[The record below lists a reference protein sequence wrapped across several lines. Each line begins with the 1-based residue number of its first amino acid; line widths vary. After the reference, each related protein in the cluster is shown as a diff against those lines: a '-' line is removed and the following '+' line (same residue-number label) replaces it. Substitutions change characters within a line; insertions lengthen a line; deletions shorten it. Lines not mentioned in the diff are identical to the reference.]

1 MPVNNSRQ
9 TRRFTAH
16 QVYQREAVRERMAV
30 IHNRY
35 AKTALAYAGVTALC
49 LVFCAVYE
57 IFSFGEHSLYMRM
70 MFMMPLLG
78 GAIPF
83 GLMAARS
90 GGACQRMSGEGHHR
104 NIRQNVGL
112 RPLLLGNQRPVS
124 CPRLCQSG
132 HCVAKTQTAQTLKSQ
147 RGLQLLSPDR
157 LQAFF
162 LTKKIGFLIICT
174 IILKEKVV

>member
-35 AKTALAYAGVTALC
+35 AKTALAYAGMTALC

-83 GLMAARS
+83 GLMAASENPPYISRGAFNLWNS
-90 GGACQRMSGEGHHR
+90 GLAVRVSGCLVRGIIE
-104 NIRQNVGL
+104 I
-112 RPLLLGNQRPVS
+112 
-124 CPRLCQSG
+124 SG
-132 HCVAKTQTAQTLKSQ
+132 RTSDYDHYYWVISAL
-147 RGLQLLSPDR
+147 
-157 LQAFF
+157 F
-162 LTKKIGFLIICT
+162 LTLAFVNQ
-174 IILKEKVV
+174 VVAWRRHRQRRR

>member
-16 QVYQREAVRERMAV
+16 HVYQREAVRERMAV

-83 GLMAARS
+83 GLMAASENPPYISRGAFNLWNS
-90 GGACQRMSGEGHHR
+90 GLAVHISGCLVRGIIEISGRVCDYDNYYWIIDGIFLLVALITQAAAWRRDRR
-104 NIRQNVGL
+104 NTNCIRPTGTM
-112 RPLLLGNQRPVS
+112 R
-124 CPRLCQSG
+124 
-132 HCVAKTQTAQTLKSQ
+132 
-147 RGLQLLSPDR
+147 
-157 LQAFF
+157 
-162 LTKKIGFLIICT
+162 
-174 IILKEKVV
+174 

>member
-57 IFSFGEHSLYMRM
+57 IFSFGEHSLFMRM
-70 MFMMPLLG
+70 MFMVPLLG
-78 GAIPF
+78 GAAPF
-83 GLMAARS
+83 GLMAVSENPPSISRGAFNLWNS
-90 GGACQRMSGEGHHR
+90 GLAVRVSGCLVRGIIEISGR
-104 NIRQNVGL
+104 VSDYDNYYWVISGL
-112 RPLLLGNQRPVS
+112 
-124 CPRLCQSG
+124 
-132 HCVAKTQTAQTLKSQ
+132 
-147 RGLQLLSPDR
+147 
-157 LQAFF
+157 
-162 LTKKIGFLIICT
+162 FLILAFLMQTVAWRKNIQR
-174 IILKEKVV
+174 KG